1 MKKNIKKKEEVV
13 QPKHRTFSIPLPLA
27 CSPENQRDYT
37 EHKQNTSISHSSY
50 LPRCKG
56 LKKEAKFLKTLIN
69 SPARAMLVPE

>member
-1 MKKNIKKKEEVV
+1 MKKNIKKKTTKT
-13 QPKHRTFSIPLPLA
+13 QNFSIPSLPLA
-27 CSPENQRDYT
+27 CPPENQRDYT